1 MYPENIWTCW
11 DSSQLLVKP
20 IQTGEDFS
28 AKIKSVFVPAS
39 LAGLLAFF
47 EIWQEREIFPEPIY
61 SIGHLQSL
69 LYCANNKLLLWI
81 NLKVYGWRDLG

>member
-1 MYPENIWTCW
+1 MYPENIWTFW

-47 EIWQEREIFPEPIY
+47 EIWQEREIVSPNQFIALV
-61 SIGHLQSL
+61 IFNQ
-69 LYCANNKLLLWI
+69 
-81 NLKVYGWRDLG
+81 

>member
-1 MYPENIWTCW
+1 MLHCYNHLEMYFLNKNFHRPAAKNMTTDQSMYPENMWTCW
-11 DSSQLLVKP
+11 GYSQLLVKP

-47 EIWQEREIFPEPIY
+47 EI
-61 SIGHLQSL
+61 
-69 LYCANNKLLLWI
+69 
-81 NLKVYGWRDLG
+81 